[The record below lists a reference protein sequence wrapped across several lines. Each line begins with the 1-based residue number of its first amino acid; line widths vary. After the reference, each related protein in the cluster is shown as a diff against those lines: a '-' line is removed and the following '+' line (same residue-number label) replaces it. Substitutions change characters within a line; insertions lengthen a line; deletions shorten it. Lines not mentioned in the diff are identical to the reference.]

1 MTANENN
8 RRYLAEAWINEEKDE
23 EFKKSFLENLL
34 NQLEHHK
41 EDGSGFD
48 ADMLD
53 GKHYC
58 DISREMNDK
67 VKGFLKDFSIGKV
80 YISNDNGDQYTLGF
94 DAITLFPNTERYENS
109 ERKLPWDENPRI
121 RSPSLIEV
129 FQELYNQVTQ
139 KVDQEQYNTEINS
152 LNSRVGPLEDLN
164 EKISPALTENA
175 NGYYDVNATT
185 INGIQIFILT
195 RAAYNKL
202 TQSEKNDIKK
212 LYIIKENNEVD
223 KDLYPDGVVT
233 NNNNVI
239 EVSRYCE
246 FRIIPKTDPE
256 TGLSEKWLQ
265 YKYIG
270 ADDTAWK
277 DMAPTADFIDDN
289 AVDDSVV
296 NFLQNTSDFSLNKDV
311 VHEAFNKIDFSDDTC
326 TSSKPL
332 KYLADNFIAGI
343 TYDDFVSETPNTK
356 KSISL
361 DNEGIGCRKNLD
373 ISNLIEEIKAYVDN
387 KATEQI
393 NKIYPIG
400 SIYFTM
406 SDKNPH
412 EILGTGVWTKI
423 EGRFLLA
430 SGTATD
436 SRGESISFNVDSTD
450 GEFNHVLTEN
460 QMPSHRHNHNHLH
473 NPSSQGYLRSGG
485 NISVNPTKRAWPAKS
500 STGTY
505 WVHGQTS
512 SGITEPTV
520 SVGDVK
526 DNGYT
531 NQWTQYAGGNG
542 AHNNMPPYIV
552 VNVWRRT
559 K

>member
-8 RRYLAEAWINEEKDE
+8 RRYLAEAWIDEEKDE

-58 DISREMNDK
+58 EISKEINDK

-94 DAITLFPNTERYENS
+94 DAITLFPNTERYENE

-139 KVDQEQYNTEINS
+139 KVDQDEYNTEVTS
-152 LNSRVGPLEDLN
+152 LNSRVSPLEELN
-164 EKISPALTENA
+164 RKISPALTENA

-195 RAAYNKL
+195 RTAYNNL

-212 LYIIKENNEVD
+212 LYIIKEDNEVN

-233 NNNNVI
+233 NNNNII

-246 FRIIPKTDPE
+246 FRVIEKINPE
-256 TGLSEKWLQ
+256 TGLGEKWLQ

-270 ADDTAWK
+270 ADDEAWE

-289 AVDDSVV
+289 AVDNSVIK
-296 NFLQNTSDFSLNKDV
+296 FLQNTSDFSLNKDV

-332 KYLADNFIAGI
+332 KYLTDNFISGV
-343 TYDDFVSETPNTK
+343 TYDGKN
-356 KSISL
+356 ISL
-361 DNEGIGCRKNLD
+361 NSGILECKKYLD
-373 ISNLIEEIKAYVDN
+373 ISDLIDDIEDIIDRKTLEHM
-387 KATEQI
+387 
-393 NKIYPIG
+393 NKIYPIN
-400 SIYFTM
+400 SIYITM
-406 SDKNPH
+406 NNQNPAD
-412 EILGTGVWTKI
+412 ILGIGTWTKI

-430 SGTATD
+430 SGAYIEGNVSDTYVVEQTGGEKNHYLNVNEIPKHTHSFSVPYHTHNTAV
-436 SRGESISFNVDSTD
+436 SGAKFVSSAGKVNVRLRGVK
-450 GEFNHVLTEN
+450 EN
-460 QMPSHRHNHNHLH
+460 AAN
-473 NPSSQGYLRSGG
+473 
-485 NISVNPTKRAWPAKS
+485 
-500 STGTY
+500 STGSGSCYYIASEYPATKADY
-505 WVHGQTS
+505 ISDDFATGGLS
-512 SGITEPTV
+512 SPQSSNTGE
-520 SVGDVK
+520 
-526 DNGYT
+526 
-531 NQWTQYAGGNG
+531 AGGG
-542 AHNNMPPYIV
+542 GSHNNMPPYIV

-559 K
+559 E

>member
-41 EDGSGFD
+41 KDRSGFD

-58 DISREMNDK
+58 EISKEINDK

-139 KVDQEQYNTEINS
+139 KVDQEQYDTEINS
-152 LNSRVGPLEDLN
+152 LNGRVGPLEELN
-164 EKISPALTENA
+164 EKILPALTENA

-195 RAAYNKL
+195 RTAYNRL
-202 TQSEKNDIKK
+202 TQSEKEDIKK
-212 LYIIKENNEVD
+212 LYIIKEDDEID
-223 KDLYPDGVVT
+223 TDIYTDGVVT

-277 DMAPTADFIDDN
+277 DMVPTAEFIDDN
-289 AVDDSVV
+289 AVDDSVIK
-296 NFLQNTSDFSLNKDV
+296 FLQNTSDFSLNKDV

-326 TSSKPL
+326 TDSKPL
-332 KYLADNFIAGI
+332 KYLADNFISGV
-343 TYDDFVSETPNTK
+343 TYDGKN
-356 KSISL
+356 ISL
-361 DNEGIGCRKNLD
+361 NSGTLECKKYLD
-373 ISNLIEEIKAYVDN
+373 ISDLIDDIEDIIDRKTLEHM
-387 KATEQI
+387 
-393 NKIYPIG
+393 NKIYPIN
-400 SIYFTM
+400 SIYITM
-406 SDKNPH
+406 NNQNPAD
-412 EILGTGVWTKI
+412 ILGIGTWTKV

-430 SGTATD
+430 SGAYIEGNVSDTYVVEQTGGEKNHYLNVNEIPKHTHSASVASHTHNTA
-436 SRGESISFNVDSTD
+436 I
-450 GEFNHVLTEN
+450 
-460 QMPSHRHNHNHLH
+460 
-473 NPSSQGYLRSGG
+473 GG
-485 NISVNPTKRAWPAKS
+485 AKFLS
-500 STGTY
+500 STGRVN
-505 WVHGQTS
+505 VHLRSVKENAANSTGSGSQYYIAADYPASNSDYISDDFTTGGLTS
-512 SGITEPTV
+512 PQSSNTGEAGA
-520 SVGDVK
+520 GDS
-526 DNGYT
+526 
-531 NQWTQYAGGNG
+531 
-542 AHNNMPPYIV
+542 HNNMPPYIV

-559 K
+559 E